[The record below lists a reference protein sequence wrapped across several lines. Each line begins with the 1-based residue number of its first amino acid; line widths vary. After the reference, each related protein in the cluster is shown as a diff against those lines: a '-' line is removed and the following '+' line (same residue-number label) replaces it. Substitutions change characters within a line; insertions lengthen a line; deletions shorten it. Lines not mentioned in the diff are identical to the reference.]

1 MSRSQKPRRPYKRRP
16 VQTDAV
22 MFLMNGDE
30 PLDASLRTTILTTV
44 HASAAGLAH
53 GSCDKESWNVLV
65 NALNIA
71 LVLAEDAGNNEIGL
85 EVIYAAQNA
94 MIAVAERYHRT
105 QRLVFAGDELRDL
118 NAGIALF
125 ENMVETVTKRQYT
138 RAAAET
144 VNRKNRGDVVRIKKD
159 GQTKRFELREAA

>member
-1 MSRSQKPRRPYKRRP
+1 MSRSQKPRKKYRPKP

-30 PLDASLRTTILTTV
+30 PLDESLRMTILTTV

-53 GSCDKESWNVLV
+53 GSCDKESWNILV

-71 LVLAEDAGNNEIGL
+71 LVIAEDAGNNEIGL
-85 EVIYAAQNA
+85 KSIYAAQNA

-118 NAGIALF
+118 NAGLALF

-138 RAAAET
+138 RAAGET
-144 VNRKNRGDVVRIKKD
+144 VRRKNAGDVVRIKKD
-159 GQTKRFELREAA
+159 GQTKRFELRAA

>member
-1 MSRSQKPRRPYKRRP
+1 MSRSQKPRKAYKRKQ

-30 PLDASLRTTILTTV
+30 PLDASLRMTILTTV

-53 GSCDKESWNVLV
+53 GSCDKESWNILV

-85 EVIYAAQNA
+85 EVIYAGQNA
-94 MIAVAERYHRT
+94 MIAVAERYHRAE
-105 QRLVFAGDELRDL
+105 RLVFAGDELQSL

-138 RAAAET
+138 RAAGET
-144 VNRKNRGDVVRIKKD
+144 VRRKNAGDVVRIKR
-159 GQTKRFELREAA
+159 GVETKRFELREAA

>member
-1 MSRSQKPRRPYKRRP
+1 MAANRKTRKPYRPKQ

-30 PLDASLRTTILTTV
+30 PLDASLRLTILTTV

-53 GSCDKESWNVLV
+53 GSCDKESWNILV

-71 LVLAEDAGNNEIGL
+71 LVLCEDAGNNEIGL
-85 EVIYAAQNA
+85 EVIYAGQNA

-105 QRLVFAGDELRDL
+105 QRLVFAGDELQAL

-125 ENMVETVTKRQYT
+125 EQLVDTVTKRQYT
-138 RAAAET
+138 RAAGET
-144 VNRKNRGDVVRIKKD
+144 VRRKNAGAVVRIKR
-159 GQTKRFELREAA
+159 GAETKRFELRAA

>member
-1 MSRSQKPRRPYKRRP
+1 
-16 VQTDAV
+16 
-22 MFLMNGDE
+22 
-30 PLDASLRTTILTTV
+30 
-44 HASAAGLAH
+44 
-53 GSCDKESWNVLV
+53 V

-159 GQTKRFELREAA
+159 GQTKRFELKEAA

>member
-1 MSRSQKPRRPYKRRP
+1 MPTSKAKRGKAYKRRP

-30 PLDASLRTTILTTV
+30 PLDQGLRTTILTTV

-159 GQTKRFELREAA
+159 GQTKRFELRAA